1 MKIYI
6 ENTEISQDTLQVE
19 GVFSFDYPEYCDAY
33 FSYAETISGRMLT
46 EEELYKLTND
56 YPELLNELA
65 HQINI

>member
-6 ENTEISQDTLQVE
+6 DNTEILQDTLQVE
-19 GVFSFDYPEYCDAY
+19 GVFSYDYPKYCDAY
-33 FSYAETISGRMLT
+33 FSYGETTSGRVLT
-46 EEELYKLTND
+46 EQELDNLTDN

>member
-46 EEELYKLTND
+46 EEELDKLTND
-56 YPELLNELA
+56 YPKLLNELA

>member
-46 EEELYKLTND
+46 EEELDKLTND